1 MATTEQSMPIRQLA
15 SANAAARSILTTAQA
30 LAFLRIA
37 VGTLFLIFAQY
48 KILSTEFIWGGGFR
62 YWINLFIKDGA
73 YPFMKPILEGF
84 VLSHATAIAILAT
97 YGELAIALSLIS
109 GLLVRV
115 ASVFGAIFM
124 LTLLFSAN
132 YPGPDVPFWRY
143 FGYSLEH
150 SVFFLCFVTFALTN
164 ASEALSITHT
174 KWWRKLRSRL

>member
-1 MATTEQSMPIRQLA
+1 MKQPIL
-15 SANAAARSILTTAQA
+15 SNAQA

-48 KILSTEFIWGGGFR
+48 KIRSGDFIYGGGFQ

-73 YPFMKPILEGF
+73 YPFMRSILQNF
-84 VLSHATAIAILAT
+84 VLPHGIAIAYLAT
-97 YGELAIALSLIS
+97 YGELAIAIA
-109 GLLVRV
+109 LLTGIWVRE

-132 YPGPDVPFWRY
+132 YPGSDAPLWRY

-150 SVFFLCFVTFALTN
+150 SVLLLCFIVFILGDAAQV
-164 ASEALSITHT
+164 ASLPSSRWWHSRKARSIAA
-174 KWWRKLRSRL
+174 